1 MDKKNRVEKGF
12 VVIFILNVILKIWK
26 FYLIICGVFKYDVF
40 IKLFLKFDLECFVFC
55 NFFKFIR
62 KFRRICILGK

>member
-26 FYLIICGVFKYDVF
+26 FYLIICGVFKFLCVYKIVF
-40 IKLFLKFDLECFVFC
+40 KI
-55 NFFKFIR
+55 
-62 KFRRICILGK
+62 